1 MQELLKNLQM
11 LCLMTNNNMT
21 SISVHHTFVNNTQDD
36 IITDNDGSFVEGT
49 GGNRRSGRKNVKKSQ
64 VLSQSEL

>member
-1 MQELLKNLQM
+1 
-11 LCLMTNNNMT
+11 MT

-49 GGNRRSGRKNVKKSQ
+49 GGNRTSGRKNVKKSQ